1 MIDAPRSRRRA
12 TRRTKAVITIKDDLL
27 AEIDRWVADGR
38 YPNRSRA
45 IESAV
50 AEKIERPPRKRLAKE
65 VGTLDPSE
73 ERRLAEDGFVAG
85 RETCPAY

>member
-12 TRRTKAVITIKDDLL
+12 TRRTKAVITIKDGLL
-27 AEIDRWVADGR
+27 VADGR

-65 VGTLDPSE
+65 VGKLDPSE
-73 ERRLAEDGFVAG
+73 ERRLAEEGFVAG